1 MRSAFNRRRFAVA
14 LLVVGIAAGGSI
26 GIAAAQSGGDSR
38 ATLADAVQATAKY
51 HQLDVAKGDEYGL
64 FVDKNNVACIA
75 MDNMPEF
82 EDARTVLD
90 KAPSDYLSRF
100 WYDSC
105 TYTEETLRFLVDMVG
120 IDQVVLGTDY
130 PAPMILDDAVNW
142 INGLKGFTPEEKDA
156 ILSRNPARLLGL

>member
-14 LLVVGIAAGGSI
+14 LLVVVIAAGGSI

-75 MDNMPEF
+75 MDNMPEMGAMAYPDF
-82 EDARTVLD
+82 LEAQGPVFYPIESIDLEGASVSGKGLR
-90 KAPSDYLSRF
+90 
-100 WYDSC
+100 
-105 TYTEETLRFLVDMVG
+105 EEVG
-120 IDQVVLGTDY
+120 Q
-130 PAPMILDDAVNW
+130 
-142 INGLKGFTPEEKDA
+142 
-156 ILSRNPARLLGL
+156 